1 MSFFLECK
9 KLKRTGFIPAFLSGG
24 FLAAAVPVLNMAVR
38 SENYL
43 GLHTAPVQIL
53 MDANWQMM
61 AMLNIL
67 LITAGAC
74 LMYHT
79 EYADNA
85 IQKMCTLPL
94 KESKLF
100 FGKVTLLALMC
111 IVILAI
117 EAAGITFCSYH
128 WFEWSREVW
137 VEILKNFG
145 YALLLMLPSVIG
157 SLFLASACKNMW
169 VSLGI
174 GVVCIFTATMLPTES
189 FVLSL
194 FPFALPFQIFAGTAE
209 NTARSF
215 LIAAMIEI
223 LMIGTTE
230 VLFLKVRRSFE

>member
-1 MSFFLECK
+1 MSFSLECK
-9 KLKRTGFIPAFLSGG
+9 KVKRTGFMPAFLGG
-24 FLAAAVPVLNMAVR
+24 GLSATVVPVLDMAVR

-43 GLHTAPVQIL
+43 GLPAAPVQIL

-67 LITAGAC
+67 LVVSGAC

-85 IQKMCTLPL
+85 IQRMCTLPM

-100 FGKVTLLALMC
+100 FGKATLMALMC
-111 IVILAI
+111 IVILVI
-117 EAAGITFCSYH
+117 EAGGIAFCSYR
-128 WFEWSREVW
+128 WFELTDEVW
-137 VEILKNFG
+137 LEITKSFG
-145 YALLLMLPSVIG
+145 YALLLMLPSAFG
-157 SLFLASACKNMW
+157 SLFIASACKNMW

-174 GVVCIFTATMLPTES
+174 GVVCVFTATMLPAKS

-209 NTARSF
+209 KTVCSF
-215 LIAAMIEI
+215 LIAAAVEVLII
-223 LMIGTTE
+223 WIAE